1 MYPIGQLFYRI
12 LVTVVLVFMVAVV
25 AVPINGAAAQG
36 SAPASDDF
44 NRCSP
49 NTSIWQFENP
59 ANISGASPV
68 ISGQFTGDSLLRMTV
83 PAGQT
88 ITFSGRGQNAPR
100 IMQAVADQDFEVEAR
115 FAAPIVSTT
124 EAYKIMGILV
134 RDATNASQPKF
145 MRFDF
150 NSKNSALYS
159 YLGYI
164 NAAGGLTHIENVK
177 GLTGTSPAAG
187 PLTIRVKYE
196 RASGTWTITYIVGS
210 SGSIT
215 STKTFQESTYDPNFT
230 VTHIGLFVGST
241 GGDTSGTPPGHTMQ
255 VDYFKNNASA
265 FVDDGVVLT
274 VETAG
279 SGSGTVNWPM
289 TNPNQCTGAR
299 TVSLTAS
306 PGLGSSFAGWS
317 VDASGSQ
324 TTTSVEMTASKRVVA
339 TFNGG
344 LPVDLPFKIFL
355 PSIAR

>member
-1 MYPIGQLFYRI
+1 MFRLHEISAMQSSDPTPWFNCLLRTLSHRAVAAQILLHTQFHITNLIGDTMYPIGQLFYRI
-12 LVTVVLVFMVAVV
+12 LVTVVLVLMVAVV
-25 AVPINGAAAQG
+25 AVPIDGAAAQG

-115 FAAPIVSTT
+115 FAAPIISTT
-124 EAYKIMGILV
+124 ESYKIMGILV

-164 NAAGGLTHIENVK
+164 NAAG
-177 GLTGTSPAAG
+177 A
-187 PLTIRVKYE
+187 
-196 RASGTWTITYIVGS
+196 
-210 SGSIT
+210 
-215 STKTFQESTYDPNFT
+215 
-230 VTHIGLFVGST
+230 
-241 GGDTSGTPPGHTMQ
+241 
-255 VDYFKNNASA
+255 
-265 FVDDGVVLT
+265 
-274 VETAG
+274 
-279 SGSGTVNWPM
+279 
-289 TNPNQCTGAR
+289 TNPHR
-299 TVSLTAS
+299 
-306 PGLGSSFAGWS
+306 
-317 VDASGSQ
+317 
-324 TTTSVEMTASKRVVA
+324 KR
-339 TFNGG
+339 
-344 LPVDLPFKIFL
+344 
-355 PSIAR
+355 